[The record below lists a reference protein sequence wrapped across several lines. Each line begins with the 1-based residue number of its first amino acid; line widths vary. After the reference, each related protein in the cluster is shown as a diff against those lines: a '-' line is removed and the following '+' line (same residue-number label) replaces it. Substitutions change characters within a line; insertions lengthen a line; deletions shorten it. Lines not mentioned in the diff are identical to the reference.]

1 MREGPYGRMWPTQM
15 AARRCPSGFAVI
27 PGGDHMLKRIV
38 MLVALA
44 AALVACGSGTSSSPG
59 AETLAPIDSAA
70 PSASEM
76 PSESAC
82 AVVI

>member
-1 MREGPYGRMWPTQM
+1 
-15 AARRCPSGFAVI
+15 
-27 PGGDHMLKRIV
+27 MLKRIV

-59 AETLAPIDSAA
+59 AETVAPIDSAA

-76 PSESAC
+76 PSESA
-82 AVVI
+82 APS